1 MRTFLVLMILMN
13 LGFLVW
19 QQGWL
24 LPSEPKQEIAVV
36 TAFQQATQSLLL
48 LSELPQGQLDTMAAL
63 VQARSSR
70 SNAAQELEDLQQEIV
85 AVEGKIGEVQV
96 EIGENQE
103 QSAAVQ
109 GAMLGALD
117 AAIAEFDPEPILE
130 LAPEAAITPVL
141 WCAEAGVFGDRESAE
156 AFVAP
161 LPGMGASGMVVEREE
176 PISSTWWVHMPVFS
190 SEEVAATMLKELQD
204 KNIDSYYMR
213 SGDMAGGISL
223 GVYSRP
229 ESALIGQQRL
239 ADQGYAASIKEV
251 SRIGARFYA
260 TLNLPDAA
268 LRETPDWADFLA
280 SAGGVEVSEKACET
294 IAPENQF
301 P

>member
-141 WCAEAGVFGDRESAE
+141 W
-156 AFVAP
+156 
-161 LPGMGASGMVVEREE
+161 
-176 PISSTWWVHMPVFS
+176 
-190 SEEVAATMLKELQD
+190 
-204 KNIDSYYMR
+204 
-213 SGDMAGGISL
+213 
-223 GVYSRP
+223 
-229 ESALIGQQRL
+229 
-239 ADQGYAASIKEV
+239 
-251 SRIGARFYA
+251 
-260 TLNLPDAA
+260 
-268 LRETPDWADFLA
+268 
-280 SAGGVEVSEKACET
+280 
-294 IAPENQF
+294 
-301 P
+301 